1 MGGNSEEMFK
11 TTLMGGFD
19 KDDVV
24 ESVTR
29 MKDEAYAEKTKLL
42 NTIKEKDKKIVEL
55 STRLEQKELQV
66 ESLERD
72 IKDKYQKY
80 IDNYDSIGRLVF
92 DAQLRA
98 DSIIQDAEAKKEIM
112 MEQAQEA
119 STKCLETVQKEVD
132 EKLAEG
138 KKKYIAMQEELN
150 EIVEVM
156 NQVQRRFMESCKSV
170 YNIISTMPE
179 SLQDLEDDI
188 DEDLYADQPD
198 EDAYTD
204 NIHENEEADKEN
216 VTAE

>member
-98 DSIIQDAEAKKEIM
+98 DSIIQDAEAKKIGR
-112 MEQAQEA
+112 AH
-119 STKCLETVQKEVD
+119 V
-132 EKLAEG
+132 
-138 KKKYIAMQEELN
+138 
-150 EIVEVM
+150 
-156 NQVQRRFMESCKSV
+156 
-170 YNIISTMPE
+170 
-179 SLQDLEDDI
+179 
-188 DEDLYADQPD
+188 
-198 EDAYTD
+198 
-204 NIHENEEADKEN
+204 
-216 VTAE
+216 